1 MLTNEIVLG
10 ALSTVED
17 PEIAMNIVDLGLV
30 YEIKLNKKN
39 VDIKMTLTTPMCPL
53 LGQLLADI
61 QTKVKAA
68 GAEEVNVEL
77 VWDPQWTPE
86 KMSEKAKAMLGVF

>member
-1 MLTNEIVLG
+1 MLTNESVMS
-10 ALSTVED
+10 ALLTVED

-30 YEIKLNKKN
+30 YEVKLNKDD

-61 QTKVKAA
+61 QTKVKEA
-68 GAEEVNVEL
+68 GAKEVNVEL
-77 VWDPQWTPE
+77 VWDPPWTPE
-86 KMSEKAKAMLGVF
+86 KMSEKAKAMLGIF